1 MISFRMD
8 WLDLLGSSR
17 DFGEFSPTP
26 QFKSINS
33 SVLRLSYCPT
43 LTSICGYWT
52 NHSFDYM
59 DFVGKVVSLLLN
71 TLSIFV
77 IAFLPRSKHLLMS
90 WLQSLSIVTLASFGH
105 HVWVAFQSAS
115 HYSVTLQLSH
125 FLDLPSEFPANLS
138 ICCLPEPT
146 HSPGSHSFSLLVGHQ
161 YCCYHGRCC
170 EHYVLHTTFKSR
182 QALLALKLPPSQLVP
197 TGRTIPLTQE
207 QTSAHLTQNP
217 AFCHGLSLLC
227 PMFAFVSIQ
236 SPGRRF
242 FATSFLH
249 AAVVCPG
256 TTSLDERRYLRQLD
270 HTIW

>member
-1 MISFRMD
+1 
-8 WLDLLGSSR
+8 
-17 DFGEFSPTP
+17 
-26 QFKSINS
+26 
-33 SVLRLSYCPT
+33 
-43 LTSICGYWT
+43 
-52 NHSFDYM
+52 M

-90 WLQSLSIVTLASFGH
+90 WLQSLSIVTVASYGH
-105 HVWVAFQSAS
+105 QVWVAFQSAS

-125 FLDLPSEFPANLS
+125 FLALPSKFPASLS

-146 HSPGSHSFSLLVGHQ
+146 HNTGSHSFSLSVGHQ

-182 QALLALKLPPSQLVP
+182 QALLALKLLSSQLVP
-197 TGRTIPLTQE
+197 TGGAIPLIQD
-207 QTSAHLTQNP
+207 QTSARLTQNP
-217 AFCHGLSLLC
+217 AFFHGLLLLC
-227 PMFAFVSIQ
+227 PMFAFVSVQ

-249 AAVVCPG
+249 TAVVCPG
-256 TTSLDERRYLRQLD
+256 TTSLDERTCLRQ
-270 HTIW
+270 